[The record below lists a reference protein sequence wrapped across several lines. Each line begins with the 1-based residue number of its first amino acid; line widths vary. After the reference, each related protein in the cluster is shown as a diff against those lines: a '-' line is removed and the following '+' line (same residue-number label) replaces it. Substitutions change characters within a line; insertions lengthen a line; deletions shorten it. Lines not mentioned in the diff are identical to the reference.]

1 MSTTPMPMLVILKKL
16 IFQKKMDAEIH
27 AMLSDA
33 YKKSFEVVSQYK
45 TEVEFLAEALIEKQ
59 VNYEGLALTVL
70 TMI

>member
-1 MSTTPMPMLVILKKL
+1 
-16 IFQKKMDAEIH
+16 MDAEIH

-70 TMI
+70 TTQCSKSPTLA